1 MKNRILFYSLSILLM
16 LSLSPQMVIGNN
28 DNDIVN
34 EITINNSGSDILVLY
49 SSNVEEYKS
58 YIEEMGY
65 SVEFIQINNWKTVN
79 FTDYKLVLSVPDCLS
94 TDPAKFGDA
103 AADYL
108 DQGGR
113 FIGTIFSWQTGCG
126 GNQGRYQ
133 VDWSPWLL
141 EGHYFDSVYSGNNSQ
156 GNSILDGVNYIK
168 SPYTAKPSEVTL
180 YNGSEVL
187 AYWDSGAPMIAVK
200 DSRSMGLN
208 FLPYYFEGD
217 MKTLLQNA
225 ISYIF
230 NPAGIQGIKQL
241 DYNFRAQNI
250 IMPLNITIENGTTY
264 DAYLNG
270 DLVDTQNYQNGT
282 INIDISKLY
291 SNYTYTNYTVFNNTK
306 YEYSNLTLAFHTEQ
320 NNTYT
325 HFVNV
330 TVYDYL
336 PQIIG
341 ATSMNFDYEIGN
353 SLSIKFD
360 VSDDN
365 PDMVYVYSNN
375 VLLYSQNWT
384 YNLDIDVNNFI
395 NSSNKLGYN
404 YYKVIFE
411 DMDNNQVEYN
421 LQINVLDTVNP
432 IFTSVFADDYI
443 EGDEFGVISFSV
455 DDVTLD
461 RYAVFANDIE
471 LANSTFGNT
480 SYIEIS
486 NSGLLAGNYEV
497 EIVVYDRANNIAKI
511 TTSFVVES
519 QGVTSTVTVDP
530 PVSNS
535 TVTSDTSTSDNNT
548 ITVTET
554 NNVTIQGNNTQNV
567 SVPASLPI
575 SDLPLMLLL
584 SFIGLYTFRKNRK

>member
-1 MKNRILFYSLSILLM
+1 MKNKILFYALSLLLM
-16 LSLSPQMVIGNN
+16 ISLMPQMVIGNN

-34 EITINNSGSDILVLY
+34 EIIINNNKSDILILNNDVY
-49 SSNVEEYKS
+49 EYQLF
-58 YIEEMGY
+58 IEEMGFT
-65 SVEFIQINNWKTVN
+65 VDTININSWQSVN
-79 FTDYKLVLSVPDCLS
+79 FTDYKLILSVPDCLNS
-94 TDPAKFGDA
+94 NPSKFGDA

-113 FIGTIFSWQTGCG
+113 FIGTIFSWQSGCG

-133 VDWSPWLL
+133 VDWAPWALSD
-141 EGHYFDSVYSGNNSQ
+141 HYTESEYSGNNSQ
-156 GNSILDGVNYIK
+156 GSYILEGVDYIK
-168 SPYTAKPSEVTL
+168 SEYTATPSEVTL

-187 AYWDSGAPMIAVK
+187 AYWDSGAPMISVK

-208 FLPYYFEGD
+208 FLPYYFDGD

-230 NPAGIQGIKQL
+230 NPIGIEGIKQL
-241 DYNFRAQNI
+241 DYKLRSQNI
-250 IMPLNITIENGTTY
+250 LMPLNITIENGTTY
-264 DAYLNG
+264 DAYLN
-270 DLVDTQNYQNGT
+270 DELVDTQDYQNGT
-282 INIDISKLY
+282 IDIDISKIY
-291 SNYTYTNYTVFNNTK
+291 SNYTYTNYTVVNNTK
-306 YEYSNLTLAFHTEQ
+306 YQYSNLTLAFHTEQ

-330 TVYDYL
+330 TVFDYL
-336 PQIIG
+336 PQVMD
-341 ATSMNFDYEIGN
+341 TKSMKFDYEIGT
-353 SLSIKFD
+353 SLPLKFN

-365 PDMVYVYSNN
+365 PDMVYVYSYN

-384 YNLDIDVNNFI
+384 NNLDIDVSNFI

-404 YYKVIFE
+404 YYNVIFE
-411 DMDNNQVEYN
+411 DMDKNQVEYN
-421 LQINVLDTVNP
+421 LQIIVLDTVNP

-443 EGDEFGVISFSV
+443 EGNDFGAISFSV
-455 DDVTLD
+455 EDVTLD
-461 RYAVFANDIE
+461 SYAVFVNDIV

-486 NSGLLAGNYEV
+486 NAGFSAGNYEV

-511 TTSFVVES
+511 TTSFVVEL

-530 PVSNS
+530 PVNNS
-535 TVTSDTSTSDNNT
+535 TVTSDTSTNVDNT
-548 ITVTET
+548 ITITET

-567 SVPASLPI
+567 SVPATLPI
-575 SDLPLMLLL
+575 SDLPLMLFASL
-584 SFIGLYTFRKNRK
+584 IGLYFFRKNRK

>member
-1 MKNRILFYSLSILLM
+1 MPQGSNAMLEDNLDNINIYSN
-16 LSLSPQMVIGNN
+16 VK
-28 DNDIVN
+28 
-34 EITINNSGSDILVLY
+34 SDILLLHGNGPENIETGLSNLGHNVDKIHITELEYDIENIRHYKTIIIWNGDGGNYERTNMGNLLYEYVKQGGLVIQGLY
-49 SSNVEEYKS
+49 SFYSGGS
-58 YIEEMGY
+58 YTLLGNW
-65 SVEFIQINNWKTVN
+65 NNYELDPIKEAPCCN
-79 FTDYKLVLSVPDCLS
+79 LAYQYGEDSDSKLLEDISFSTTRGLSVTAYDESEILASYSDGTPFIVAKGNVVAINAYFGGSWTGDLPQLLS
-94 TDPAKFGDA
+94 NIDQFYEPLNMNIMGDNE
-103 AADYL
+103 
-108 DQGGR
+108 
-113 FIGTIFSWQTGCG
+113 FSHQ
-126 GNQGRYQ
+126 
-133 VDWSPWLL
+133 L
-141 EGHYFDSVYSGNNSQ
+141 NSQ
-156 GNSILDGVNYIK
+156 
-168 SPYTAKPSEVTL
+168 
-180 YNGSEVL
+180 
-187 AYWDSGAPMIAVK
+187 
-200 DSRSMGLN
+200 
-208 FLPYYFEGD
+208 
-217 MKTLLQNA
+217 NA
-225 ISYIF
+225 RLS
-230 NPAGIQGIKQL
+230 
-241 DYNFRAQNI
+241 
-250 IMPLNITIENGTTY
+250 LNITIENGTTY

-270 DLVDTQNYQNGT
+270 NWVDTQNYQNGT
-282 INIDISKLY
+282 IDIDISKLY

-341 ATSMNFDYEIGN
+341 TTSMNFNYEIGN
-353 SLSIKFD
+353 SLSLKFN

-384 YNLDIDVNNFI
+384 YNLNIDVNNFI

-411 DMDNNQVEYN
+411 DIDNNQVEYN

-443 EGDEFGVISFSV
+443 EGDEFGIISFSV

-575 SDLPLMLLL
+575 SDLPLILFA
-584 SFIGLYTFRKNRK
+584 SFIGLYIFRKNRK

>member
-1 MKNRILFYSLSILLM
+1 MKNRILFYSLSILLI

-49 SSNVEEYKS
+49 SDRLEEYKS

-113 FIGTIFSWQTGCG
+113 FIGTTFSWQTGCG

-156 GNSILDGVNYIK
+156 GNSILDGVNYTK
-168 SPYTAKPSEVTL
+168 SKYTAKPSEVTL

-270 DLVDTQNYQNGT
+270 DLIDTQNYQNGT

-291 SNYTYTNYTVFNNTK
+291 YDYTYTNYTILNNTK

-320 NNTYT
+320 NVTYT

-330 TVYDYL
+330 RVYDYL
-336 PQIIG
+336 PIFNG
-341 ATSMNFDYEIGN
+341 LDTMNIEKYEIGT
-353 SLSIKFD
+353 SLFLDFNIT
-360 VSDDN
+360 DDN
-365 PDMVYVYSNN
+365 PDRLYVYSNDEIIYTKQWSDN
-375 VLLYSQNWT
+375 IV
-384 YNLDIDVNNFI
+384 NLNIKNFI
-395 NSSNKLGYN
+395 KPSSNLGHNN
-404 YYKVIFE
+404 YTIIFE
-411 DMDNNQVEYN
+411 DEDFNQIEFS
-421 LQINVLDTVNP
+421 LQVNVIDTINP
-432 IFTSVFADDYI
+432 SFTSIYADHYI
-443 EGDEFGVISFSV
+443 EGEDNGQITFTVE
-455 DDVTLD
+455 DTTLD
-461 RYAVFANDIE
+461 KYAVFVNGSEIE
-471 LANSTFGNT
+471 NSIFKGNNT
-480 SYIEIS
+480 IEIS
-486 NSGLLAGNYEV
+486 NAGYVAGNYEV
-497 EIVVYDRANNIAKI
+497 EVVVYDRANNMARM
-511 TTSFVVES
+511 TTSFIVMS
-519 QGVTSTVTVDP
+519 SNN
-530 PVSNS
+530 NS
-535 TVTSDTSTSDNNT
+535 TNNNNT
-548 ITVTET
+548 ITITET
-554 NNVTIQGNNTQNV
+554 NNVTVQGNTSQNV
-567 SVPASLPI
+567 SILESTPI
-575 SDLPLMLLL
+575 ADLPFMLLV
-584 SFIGLYTFRKNRK
+584 SFVGLYVFRKNRK

>member
-1 MKNRILFYSLSILLM
+1 MPQGSNAMLEDNLDNINIYSN
-16 LSLSPQMVIGNN
+16 VK
-28 DNDIVN
+28 
-34 EITINNSGSDILVLY
+34 SDILLLHGNGPENIETGLSNLGHNVDKIHITELEYDIENIRHYKTIIIWNGDGGNYERTNMGNLLYEYVKQGGLVIQGLY
-49 SSNVEEYKS
+49 SFYSGGS
-58 YIEEMGY
+58 YTLLGNW
-65 SVEFIQINNWKTVN
+65 NNYELDPIKEAPCCN
-79 FTDYKLVLSVPDCLS
+79 LAYQYGEDSDSKLLEDISFSTTRGLSVTAYDESEILASYSDGTPFIVAKRNVVAINAYFGGSWTGDLPQLLS
-94 TDPAKFGDA
+94 NIDQFYEPLNMNIMGDNE
-103 AADYL
+103 
-108 DQGGR
+108 
-113 FIGTIFSWQTGCG
+113 FSHQ
-126 GNQGRYQ
+126 
-133 VDWSPWLL
+133 L
-141 EGHYFDSVYSGNNSQ
+141 NSQ
-156 GNSILDGVNYIK
+156 
-168 SPYTAKPSEVTL
+168 
-180 YNGSEVL
+180 
-187 AYWDSGAPMIAVK
+187 
-200 DSRSMGLN
+200 
-208 FLPYYFEGD
+208 
-217 MKTLLQNA
+217 NA
-225 ISYIF
+225 RLS
-230 NPAGIQGIKQL
+230 
-241 DYNFRAQNI
+241 
-250 IMPLNITIENGTTY
+250 LNITIENGTTY

-270 DLVDTQNYQNGT
+270 NWVDTQNYQNGT
-282 INIDISKLY
+282 IDIDISKLY

-336 PQIIG
+336 PQIVG
-341 ATSMNFDYEIGN
+341 TTSMNFNYEIGN
-353 SLSIKFD
+353 SLSLKFN

-384 YNLDIDVNNFI
+384 YNLNIDVNNFI

-411 DMDNNQVEYN
+411 DIDNNQVEYN

-443 EGDEFGVISFSV
+443 EGDEFGIISFSV

-575 SDLPLMLLL
+575 SDLPLILFA
-584 SFIGLYTFRKNRK
+584 SFIGLYIFRKNRK